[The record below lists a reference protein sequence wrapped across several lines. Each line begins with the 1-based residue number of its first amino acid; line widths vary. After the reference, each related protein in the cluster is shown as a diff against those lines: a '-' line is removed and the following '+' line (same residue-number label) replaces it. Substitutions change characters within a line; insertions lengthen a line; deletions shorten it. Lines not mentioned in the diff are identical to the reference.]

1 MKEIGEASPGTNLVD
16 ASCRRS
22 GSRLDRL
29 EGEGSDRKPSD
40 DEGHREARDDEVSL
54 GESNDYDEPTG
65 HA

>member
-29 EGEGSDRKPSD
+29 EVEGAGRKPSH
-40 DEGHREARDDEVSL
+40 DEGRREASDVEVGN
-54 GESNDYDEPTG
+54 GESNDRDEPTR